1 MANQSRKKKNLKGRL
16 TTQYRLVL
24 VNDRTFEEASAVKL
38 TFLNVLVATMVSI
51 IVIFAGSFFLI
62 SGTDLRYLIPGK
74 ESKYSERITQELL
87 FRTDSIYYVLERDN
101 KQFEIHN
108 KLIKGEVEYAEVEE
122 LTDSINAVPINM
134 ALTVQKNKAI
144 QEIEEAVQKEEN
156 FNKKID
162 ENSFDN
168 AMFFVPVNG
177 SISQAYDPSIDK
189 NHRGIDVAAKEG
201 EPVKAI
207 LAGVVMHA
215 EWSSDTGYNVI
226 VQHKEGLTSIYKHN
240 GKLSVKQGQR
250 VSAGEVIAS
259 VGNSGEFSSGPHLH
273 FELWFNEKAVNPSD
287 YIDFQQQ

>member
-1 MANQSRKKKNLKGRL
+1 MANQSRKKKNLKRSL

-38 TFLNVLVATMVSI
+38 TFLNVLIATMVI
-51 IVIFAGSFFLI
+51 ILVIFWGSFFLI
-62 SGTDLRYLIPGK
+62 SETPLRYIIPGK
-74 ESKYSERITQELL
+74 ETKDSERIVQELL
-87 FRTDSIYYVLERDN
+87 FKTDSIYYVLERDN
-101 KQFEIHN
+101 KQFDIHN
-108 KLIKGEVEYAEVEE
+108 KLIKGELEYAEVEE

-168 AMFFVPVNG
+168 AMLFVPVNG
-177 SISQAYDPSIDK
+177 SISQAYNPSIDK
-189 NHRGIDVAAKEG
+189 NHTAIDIAAKEG

-226 VQHKEGLTSIYKHN
+226 VQHKEGLPSIYKHN

-273 FELWFNEKAVNPSD
+273 FELWINEKAVNPSD
-287 YIDFQQQ
+287 YIDFQKQ